1 MRRSLPRWIDLANRG
16 VAALER
22 WWLPG
27 ECLLCLKPVPGR
39 EQDALVCAACRR
51 SWSPVAPPWCRR
63 CGETLDAPWDRGPDA
78 EEHGCHLCAGWPPPG
93 LGAVRSAVWLA
104 GSARQSVHLL
114 KYEGWWRVAE
124 AMAVAMRNLETL
136 APGTVLVPVPLARR
150 RERERGFNQAERL
163 ASALGR
169 VTGLRVY
176 AGVLER
182 ARETATQT
190 KLTPEARRAN
200 VHGAFRGRRGATGA
214 RLVLVDDVFTTG
226 ATLQAAATALHAA
239 GAARVEA
246 VTFAR
251 GTGPLPRG

>member
-1 MRRSLPRWIDLANRG
+1 MRWVDLADRG

-27 ECLLCLKPVPGR
+27 ECLLCLRAVPAR

-63 CGETLDAPWDRGPDA
+63 CGETLDAPWDRDPVT
-78 EEHGCHLCAGWPPPG
+78 EEGGCHLCVGWPPG
-93 LGAVRSAVWLA
+93 LDSVRSAVWLA
-104 GSARQSVHLL
+104 GSAREAVHLL

-124 AMAVAMRNLETL
+124 VMAAAMRDLETL
-136 APGTVLVPVPLARR
+136 APGVVLAPMPLGRR

-169 VTGLRVY
+169 VARLRMCPGL
-176 AGVLER
+176 LER
-182 ARETATQT
+182 TRETATQT
-190 KLTPEARRAN
+190 RLTPEARRAN
-200 VHGAFRGRRGATGA
+200 VHGAFRGHRGAVGA
-214 RLVLVDDVFTTG
+214 RVVLVDDVFTTG
-226 ATLQAAATALHAA
+226 ATLQAAAAALHAA
-239 GAARVEA
+239 GAARVDA

-251 GTGPLPRG
+251 GTGPLPRT